1 MATAGLPKRPVVNFC
16 ERDVNLVNAFTFP
29 FTTEWPRGAGAVY
42 RLAAYAGLLGFKPEK
57 PQAPTPVNPENH
69 PRDFRKGVGG
79 HPTKPTKAPCR
90 SSMARPCFKQE
101 LQRVAR
107 PASASGTSPAPGRAG
122 ARFLTRRPRKKSIT
136 TPGTCPRKPR
146 ELGLGGFRGYPPGVI
161 QKKRHPSPVP
171 GCAGAVRSG
180 ISRYGAAACPWSR
193 WRCATI
199 HPCFGTRDWR
209 PGLHRRSKPSAA
221 MRLRLFSCPHAA

>member
-29 FTTEWPRGAGAVY
+29 FTTEWPRGG
-42 RLAAYAGLLGFKPEK
+42 RGSLPLGCLRRVARFQTGKASGTYPRKPRE
-57 PQAPTPVNPENH
+57 PQAS
-69 PRDFRKGVGG
+69 
-79 HPTKPTKAPCR
+79 R